1 MSVDFTASGDGID
14 WGSVPAVENLA
25 QKTVMAWVKAQ
36 SYGHDENFGIA
47 IGITGGTIG
56 ASPFGW
62 ELEITNFGG
71 AFANTLYFTERYP
84 SNIVADWTANP
95 GDFATGS
102 WKHIAVTIDNSN
114 NDNNPIFY
122 VGGVLSATTEDTA
135 PSGTV
140 LSNSGGSLIVGNRDI
155 AGGGSFN
162 LTFDGDVEDARIYD
176 SILPANQIASI
187 AAQKTFRLGAPFPV
201 WRAKMIGAT
210 GLQNFG
216 GTALAGG
223 NTIIDDI
230 GGAAG
235 VPISSP
241 TANDS
246 VNLAYQG

>member
-14 WGSVPAVENLA
+14 WGSVPAAEDLT

-36 SYGHDENFGIA
+36 SYGHDTTFGVVVSSA
-47 IGITGGTIG
+47 GGTGGVD
-56 ASPFGW
+56 AFGW
-62 ELEITNFGG
+62 EFEIANAGG
-71 AFANTLYFTERYP
+71 AFANTLYYVERYP
-84 SNIVADWTANP
+84 SLQNADWTANP

-102 WKHIAVTIDNSN
+102 WKHIAVTIDNSD
-114 NDNNPIFY
+114 NDNDPIFY
-122 VGGVLSATTEDTA
+122 VDGILSATTEDTA
-135 PSGTV
+135 PIGSV
-140 LSNSGGSLIVGNRDI
+140 LSNSGGNLVSGNRNI
-155 AGGGSFN
+155 TGGSFD
-162 LTFDGDVEDARIYD
+162 LTFDGDVEDVRIYD
-176 SILPANQIASI
+176 SILPANIIADI
-187 AAQKTFRLGAPFPV
+187 AAEKNFRLAAPFPV

-210 GLQNFG
+210 GLQTFG

-246 VNLAYQG
+246 VNLAFQG